1 MCVGWAG
8 AGAGAYIPPLSSWAA
23 KRRFEGCI
31 PLCSSCLP
39 ELFFAALQENAEMT
53 KEWKKTM
60 RVVVSGA
67 LAGALAAPAAAVP
80 ASACIRCP
88 SES

>member
-1 MCVGWAG
+1 MHPSLLKLLV
-8 AGAGAYIPPLSSWAA
+8 
-23 KRRFEGCI
+23 
-31 PLCSSCLP
+31 
-39 ELFFAALQENAEMT
+39 ELVFAALQENAEMT